1 MKKSTFLSFAMVVI
15 MSVMVLSCKKT
26 PAPNAEIFATIVDYQ
41 VTFNPV
47 VTDADTYSW
56 NFGDGSDLSTDKA
69 PVHTYESFGDY
80 TVTLTV
86 TGDGGSFT
94 ATKTIS
100 IAATSIKDLLT
111 GGQSATSGKTWVLD
125 RAFTAGDGGGPVTN
139 SPYTI
144 AIPSAENVLDMF
156 GLGDE
161 YDNEFTFF
169 FNGNYSV
176 SPKNGKVLAG
186 AVYGLATGTI
196 SGDPV
201 FAVGLCTAS
210 WSAPASATW
219 THSTSDLVID
229 AIGNSDD
236 GNIPPAHQ
244 NVTITGKNV
253 ITITSA
259 DSKAFFGIKDF
270 PATAQFI
277 IDEIT
282 PNKMRVTLFLCGYAG
297 YDLQSIYNM
306 MPSNMFHLSYIK
318 KTN

>member
-1 MKKSTFLSFAMVVI
+1 MKKNVI
-15 MSVMVLSCKKT
+15 LIIAADVIASIMFLSCKKT
-26 PAPNAEIFATIVDYQ
+26 PVPNAEIFATIVDYQ

-47 VTDADTYSW
+47 VTNATTYSW
-56 NFGDGSDLSTDKA
+56 NFGDGLALSTEKN

-94 ATKTIS
+94 ATKIVS

-111 GGQSATSGKTWVLD
+111 GGQIATSGKTWVLD
-125 RAFTAGDGGGPVTN
+125 RAFTVGDGGGPVTN

-169 FNGNYSV
+169 FDGKYSV
-176 SPKNGKVLAG
+176 SPKNNKVLAG
-186 AVYGLATGTI
+186 AVYGIATGTI
-196 SGDPV
+196 FGDPV
-201 FAVGLCTAS
+201 FAIGLCTAA
-210 WSAPASATW
+210 WAAPASATW
-219 THSTSDLVID
+219 TLSTSDLIID

-253 ITITSA
+253 IKITSA
-259 DSKAFFGIKDF
+259 DSEAFFGIKDF
-270 PATAQFI
+270 PTTAQFI
-277 IDEIT
+277 IDEIA

-297 YDLQSIYNM
+297 DAGDPVYNM
-306 MPSNMFHLSYIK
+306 MPSNMFHLTYIK
-318 KTN
+318 K

>member
-1 MKKSTFLSFAMVVI
+1 MKKNTFSILTMVAIISI
-15 MSVMVLSCKKT
+15 MEMSCSKDT
-26 PAPNAEIFATIVDYQ
+26 PAPTAEIFATIVDYQ

-47 VTDADTYSW
+47 VTDATTYSW
-56 NFGDGSDLSTDKA
+56 DFGDGSALSTEKA

-80 TVTLTV
+80 TVKLTV
-86 TGDGGSFT
+86 TGDGGSI
-94 ATKTIS
+94 TKTKTVS

-144 AIPSAENVLDMF
+144 AIPSAENVLDLF

-186 AVYGLATGTI
+186 AVYGIATGTI

-210 WSAPASATW
+210 WAAPASATW
-219 THSTSDLVID
+219 THSTSALVID
-229 AIGNSDD
+229 AIGNADD

-253 ITITSA
+253 INIISA
-259 DSKAFFGIKDF
+259 DSKAFFGVKDF

-297 YDLQSIYNM
+297 YDLQSIYNK
-306 MPSNMFHLSYIK
+306 MPSNMLHLTYIK
-318 KTN
+318 K

>member
-1 MKKSTFLSFAMVVI
+1 MKTNISLILTLVAFVAIMV
-15 MSVMVLSCKKT
+15 MSCSKDT
-26 PAPNAEIFATIVDYQ
+26 PAPTAEIFATIVDYQ

-47 VTDADTYSW
+47 VTDATTYSW
-56 NFGDGSDLSTDKA
+56 NFGDGSALSTETN
-69 PVHTYESFGDY
+69 PVHTYASFGDY

-94 ATKTIS
+94 ATKIVS

-111 GGQSATSGKTWVLD
+111 GGQSATNGKTWVLD
-125 RAFTAGDGGGPVTN
+125 RAYTVGDGGGPVTN

-144 AIPSAENVLDMF
+144 AIPSAQDVLDMF

-186 AVYGLATGTI
+186 AVYGYASETI
-196 SGDPV
+196 SGEP
-201 FAVGLCTAS
+201 AWAIGLCAAA
-210 WSAPASATW
+210 WAAPASATW
-219 THSTSDLVID
+219 TLNTSDLVID

-236 GNIPPAHQ
+236 GNVPPAHQ
-244 NVTITGKNV
+244 NVTITGKTW
-253 ITITSA
+253 ISLSA
-259 DSKAFFGIKDF
+259 GAFFGVMDF
-270 PATAQFI
+270 PSTAQFI
-277 IDEIT
+277 INEIA

-297 YDLQSIYNM
+297 DGGDPMYNM
-306 MPSNMFHLSYIK
+306 MPSNMLHLTYIK
-318 KTN
+318 K